1 MARLGVEI
9 VIIKISLD
17 SVICLP
23 PSPGHGSD
31 NCEYLIDIFMA
42 KVKSSY
48 DLIDVS
54 EVCNVYRPKTT
65 LDPTVKFEIIF
76 RKNKTVTP

>member
-1 MARLGVEI
+1 M
-9 VIIKISLD
+9 LD
-17 SVICLP
+17 SVVICLP
-23 PSPGHGSD
+23 PSEGHGSD

-54 EVCNVYRPKTT
+54 EVYNVYRPKTT
-65 LDPTVKFEIIF
+65 PNPTVKFELIF
-76 RKNKTVTP
+76 RKNKPLPPKTL